1 MNWTDLLSAFAL
13 LMVLEGL
20 LPFANPQ
27 GSRRTM
33 AMLAQLPDEKLRI
46 VGLVSMVAGLLLLWF
61 VRS

>member
-1 MNWTDLLSAFAL
+1 MLSAVAL
-13 LMVLEGL
+13 LMVIEGL
-20 LPFANPQ
+20 LPFVNPR

-46 VGLVSMVAGLLLLWF
+46 AGIVSIIAGLLLLWF